1 MIHRGSFSTFFR
13 PFVGLWPS
21 DFRGFPLWIVGKGK
35 FGTVE
40 EHFKLLRR
48 LLSDTRGTWSEALLN
63 ETPKVRPRG
72 SRRFERADWGL
83 NAPRGTD
90 CTGDAICRRVKRIGP
105 LINTTHHR
113 VTVLTVFGIPI
124 R

>member
-48 LLSDTRGTWSEALLN
+48 LLSDTRGTWC
-63 ETPKVRPRG
+63 
-72 SRRFERADWGL
+72 RFERADWGL